1 MRLINWH
8 SALRVPIFFLV
19 AFLIIGCSDYRKAR
33 SAYEA
38 GDYAKA
44 LQIFEQLSQ
53 AGDSQAQ
60 YDLSLMYLQ
69 GIGANKNLEKG
80 WTWMNRAA
88 DGGNVQ
94 AMLELAVRYQKSAS
108 LENAEQMAFLWFQRA
123 AMAGSAAGQYN
134 LAHLYEDGNQTP
146 VDLVQAFVWMTLSN
160 KSGNPMAA
168 TEAKQLRSK
177 LSPAELEMAEE
188 KLATLRKS
196 LP

>member
-38 GDYAKA
+38 GDYTKA

-69 GIGANKNLEKG
+69 GIGTNKNLEKG

-146 VDLVQAFVWMTLSN
+146 VDLVQAYVWMTLSN

-177 LSPAELEMAEE
+177 LSPAELEKAEE
-188 KLATLRKS
+188 KLAILRKS

>member
-168 TEAKQLRSK
+168 TEAKQLKSK
-177 LSPAELEMAEE
+177 LSPAELEKAEE
-188 KLATLRKS
+188 KLAILRKS